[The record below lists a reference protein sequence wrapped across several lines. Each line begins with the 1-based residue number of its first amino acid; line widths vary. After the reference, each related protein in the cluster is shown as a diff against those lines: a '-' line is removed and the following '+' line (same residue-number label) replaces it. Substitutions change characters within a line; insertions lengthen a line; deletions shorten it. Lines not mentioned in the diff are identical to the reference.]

1 MYAPDSSE
9 KTKNA
14 AVGATHQARSPR
26 NPLPEIRFPEELPVS
41 ARREEIA
48 AALAKHQVII
58 VCGETGSGKTTQLPK
73 LCLAMG
79 RGEHGL
85 IGHTQPRRI
94 AASSTAKRIAQ
105 ELGSAPGVHAGFKV
119 RFNDTLTAGAWV
131 KLMTDGILLAETQGD
146 PLLKQYDTIIID
158 EAHERSLNIDFLLG
172 YLKQLLPKRPDLKLI
187 ITSAT
192 IDANRFAQHFGTPEQ
207 PAPVIEVSGR
217 LYPVEIRYR
226 PVEPIVVLKI
236 GASQN
241 VQQSAKQ
248 KNKEQR
254 DLMDAIVDAVDELA
268 LLGQGDVLVFL
279 PGEREIRD
287 AAEALRKHHPPHVEI
302 LTLFARLSAAEQERV
317 FKTSNARRIVLATN
331 VAETSLTVPGI
342 RYVVDAGTAR
352 VKRYSYRNKVEQ
364 LQIEPIAQSA
374 ANQRA
379 GRCGRVAAGVCIRLY
394 DEQDFLQRPPFA
406 EPEILRSSL
415 ASVILRM
422 KSLHLGD
429 VEDFPFIEPP
439 LGRAVVDGYQ
449 LLQELGA
456 VDEDKQ
462 LTKLGREL
470 AALPL
475 DPRIGRMILA
485 GRDHLCLT
493 EMLIIAS
500 AMAVQDPRDR
510 PIEVQAAADEAH
522 KKFAD
527 EKSEFHSYLK
537 IWNWFEDA
545 IDNKKSNRQLQEHCR
560 AQFLSHLRLREW
572 RDVHSQLFTM
582 VREQGWRLNETPD
595 TYEQLHLA
603 LLTGLLGNVGFKAE

>member
-48 AALAKHQVII
+48 DALAKHQVII

-226 PVEPIVVLKI
+226 PVEPDVLIKTNV
-236 GASQN
+236 SQGT
-241 VQQSAKQ
+241 QQQTQQTAKQ

-254 DLMDAIVDAVDELA
+254 DLMDAIVDAVD
-268 LLGQGDVLVFL
+268 
-279 PGEREIRD
+279 
-287 AAEALRKHHPPHVEI
+287 
-302 LTLFARLSAAEQERV
+302 
-317 FKTSNARRIVLATN
+317 
-331 VAETSLTVPGI
+331 
-342 RYVVDAGTAR
+342 
-352 VKRYSYRNKVEQ
+352 
-364 LQIEPIAQSA
+364 
-374 ANQRA
+374 
-379 GRCGRVAAGVCIRLY
+379 
-394 DEQDFLQRPPFA
+394 
-406 EPEILRSSL
+406 
-415 ASVILRM
+415 
-422 KSLHLGD
+422 
-429 VEDFPFIEPP
+429 
-439 LGRAVVDGYQ
+439 
-449 LLQELGA
+449 
-456 VDEDKQ
+456 
-462 LTKLGREL
+462 
-470 AALPL
+470 
-475 DPRIGRMILA
+475 
-485 GRDHLCLT
+485 
-493 EMLIIAS
+493 
-500 AMAVQDPRDR
+500 
-510 PIEVQAAADEAH
+510 
-522 KKFAD
+522 
-527 EKSEFHSYLK
+527 
-537 IWNWFEDA
+537 
-545 IDNKKSNRQLQEHCR
+545 
-560 AQFLSHLRLREW
+560 
-572 RDVHSQLFTM
+572 
-582 VREQGWRLNETPD
+582 
-595 TYEQLHLA
+595 
-603 LLTGLLGNVGFKAE
+603 